1 MIPQLKENRNHGTKS
16 YPYEQYYMRNIHHA
30 FQFPVHWHEEIEII
44 YVEEGKL
51 HVKIGEQDMDGEAGD
66 LFFVN
71 PRELHLMSSPDGKV
85 KYYTLLFPIE
95 FISFQSL
102 DELEAN
108 LLAPIR
114 SNQLMLPEQL
124 TDEALK
130 KKVREIVVKMIAD
143 NREIH
148 HLDIKEIGLSSH
160 HLQTRI
166 YLLQILQMLYE
177 AGVLTKAETAGNSN
191 MQKEL
196 LGYIQNHYTEK
207 ITLSMLAEEFH
218 LSEKYVSRY
227 FVEHFYLPFSNY
239 VVHLRLTHAKQLLE
253 TTEESITEIALQSG
267 FSNVSYFIR
276 AFKNAYDKSPLKYRK
291 EIRGEWR
298 KEEVGI

>member
-124 TDEALK
+124 TDEVLK

-253 TTEESITEIALQSG
+253 TTDESITEIALQSG
-267 FSNVSYFIR
+267 FSNVSYFMR

>member
-1 MIPQLKENRNHGTKS
+1 MIPQLKENRTHGTKS

-114 SNQLMLPEQL
+114 SNQLMLPQQL
-124 TDEALK
+124 TDAALK
-130 KKVREIVVKMIAD
+130 KRVREIVVKLIAD
-143 NREIH
+143 NGEIH
-148 HLDIKEIGLSSH
+148 HLDIREIGLSSH

-177 AGVLTKAETAGNSN
+177 AGALTKAETAGNSD

-218 LSEKYVSRY
+218 LSEKYISRY

-239 VVHLRLTHAKQLLE
+239 VLHLRLTHAKQLLE
-253 TTEESITEIALQSG
+253 TTEESVTEIALQSG

-276 AFKNAYDKSPLKYRK
+276 AFKNAYDKPPLKYRK
-291 EIRGEWR
+291 EIRGEG
-298 KEEVGI
+298 KKKGAGI

>member
-1 MIPQLKENRNHGTKS
+1 MIPQLKENRTHGTKS

-114 SNQLMLPEQL
+114 SNQLMLPQQL
-124 TDEALK
+124 TDVALK
-130 KKVREIVVKMIAD
+130 KRVREIVVKLIED
-143 NREIH
+143 NRKIH
-148 HLDIKEIGLSSH
+148 HLDIREIGLSSH

-177 AGVLTKAETAGNSN
+177 AGALTKAETAGNSD

-218 LSEKYVSRY
+218 LSEKYISRY

-253 TTEESITEIALQSG
+253 TTEESVTEIALQSG

-276 AFKNAYDKSPLKYRK
+276 AFKNAYDKPPLKYRK
-291 EIRGEWR
+291 EIRGKGKK
-298 KEEVGI
+298 KEAGI

>member
-1 MIPQLKENRNHGTKS
+1 MIPQLKENRTHGTKS

-177 AGVLTKAETAGNSN
+177 AGVFTKAETAGNSN

-227 FVEHFYLPFSNY
+227 FVQHFHLPFSHY
-239 VVHLRLTHAKQLLE
+239 VLHLRLLHAKSLLE
-253 TTEESITEIALQSG
+253 TTDDNVTDIAMQSG

-276 AFKNAYDKSPLKYRK
+276 SFKKEYGVAPLQYRK
-291 EIRGEWR
+291 SIH
-298 KEEVGI
+298 

>member
-1 MIPQLKENRNHGTKS
+1 MIPQLKENRTHGTKS

-114 SNQLMLPEQL
+114 SNQLMLPQQL
-124 TDEALK
+124 TDVALK
-130 KKVREIVVKMIAD
+130 KRVREIVVKLIED
-143 NREIH
+143 NRKIH
-148 HLDIKEIGLSSH
+148 HLDIREIGLSSH

-177 AGVLTKAETAGNSN
+177 AGALTKAETAGNSN

-218 LSEKYVSRY
+218 LSEKYISRY

-239 VVHLRLTHAKQLLE
+239 VLHLRLTHAKQLLE
-253 TTEESITEIALQSG
+253 TTEESVTEIALQSG

-276 AFKNAYDKSPLKYRK
+276 AFKNAYDKPPLKYRK
-291 EIRGEWR
+291 EIRGEGKK
-298 KEEVGI
+298 KEAGI

>member
-1 MIPQLKENRNHGTKS
+1 MIPQLKENRTHGTKS

-124 TDEALK
+124 TDAALK
-130 KKVREIVVKMIAD
+130 KRVREIVVKLIED
-143 NREIH
+143 NRKIH
-148 HLDIKEIGLSSH
+148 HLDIREIGLSSH

-177 AGVLTKAETAGNSN
+177 AGALTKAETAGNSN

-218 LSEKYVSRY
+218 LSEKYISRY

-239 VVHLRLTHAKQLLE
+239 VLHLRLTHAKQLLE
-253 TTEESITEIALQSG
+253 TTEESVTEIALQSG

-276 AFKNAYDKSPLKYRK
+276 AFKNAYDKPPLKYRK
-291 EIRGEWR
+291 EIRGEGKK
-298 KEEVGI
+298 KEAGI

>member
-1 MIPQLKENRNHGTKS
+1 MIPQLKENRTHGTKS

-114 SNQLMLPEQL
+114 SNQLMLPQQL
-124 TDEALK
+124 TDAALK
-130 KKVREIVVKMIAD
+130 KRVREIVVKLIED
-143 NREIH
+143 NRKIH
-148 HLDIKEIGLSSH
+148 HLDIREIGLSSH

-177 AGVLTKAETAGNSN
+177 AGALTKAETAGNSN

-218 LSEKYVSRY
+218 LSEKYISRY

-253 TTEESITEIALQSG
+253 TTEESVTEIALQSG

-276 AFKNAYDKSPLKYRK
+276 AFKNAYDKPPLKYRK
-291 EIRGEWR
+291 EIRGEG
-298 KEEVGI
+298 KKKGAGI

>member
-1 MIPQLKENRNHGTKS
+1 MIPQLKENRTHGTKS

-114 SNQLMLPEQL
+114 SNQLMLPQQL
-124 TDEALK
+124 TDVALK
-130 KKVREIVVKMIAD
+130 KRVREIVVKLIED
-143 NREIH
+143 NRKIH
-148 HLDIKEIGLSSH
+148 HLDIREIGLSSH

-177 AGVLTKAETAGNSN
+177 AGALTKAETAGNSN

-218 LSEKYVSRY
+218 LSEKYISRY

-253 TTEESITEIALQSG
+253 TTEESVTEIALQSG

-276 AFKNAYDKSPLKYRK
+276 AFKNAYDKPPLKYRK
-291 EIRGEWR
+291 EIRGEGKK
-298 KEEVGI
+298 KEAGI

>member
-177 AGVLTKAETAGNSN
+177 AGALTKAETAGNSN

-253 TTEESITEIALQSG
+253 TTDESITEIALQSG

>member
-1 MIPQLKENRNHGTKS
+1 MIPQLKENRTHGTKS

-114 SNQLMLPEQL
+114 SNQLMLPQQL
-124 TDEALK
+124 TDAALK
-130 KKVREIVVKMIAD
+130 KRVREIVVKLIED
-143 NREIH
+143 NRKIH
-148 HLDIKEIGLSSH
+148 HLDIREIGLSSH

-177 AGVLTKAETAGNSN
+177 AGALTKAETAGNSD

-291 EIRGEWR
+291 EIRGEWK
-298 KEEVGI
+298 KEEAGI

>member
-1 MIPQLKENRNHGTKS
+1 MIPQLKENRTHGTKS

-114 SNQLMLPEQL
+114 SNQLMLPQQL
-124 TDEALK
+124 TDAALK
-130 KKVREIVVKMIAD
+130 KRVREIVVKLIED
-143 NREIH
+143 NRKIH
-148 HLDIKEIGLSSH
+148 HLDIREIGLSSH

-177 AGVLTKAETAGNSN
+177 AGALTKAETAGNSN

-218 LSEKYVSRY
+218 LSEKYISRY

-253 TTEESITEIALQSG
+253 TTEESVTEIALQSG

-276 AFKNAYDKSPLKYRK
+276 AFKNAYDKPPLKYRK
-291 EIRGEWR
+291 EIRGEGKK
-298 KEEVGI
+298 KEAGI

>member
-177 AGVLTKAETAGNSN
+177 AGVFTKAETAGNSN

>member
-1 MIPQLKENRNHGTKS
+1 MIPQLKENRTHGTKS

-177 AGVLTKAETAGNSN
+177 AGALTKAETAGNSN

-207 ITLSMLAEEFH
+207 ITLSMLAKEFH

>member
-1 MIPQLKENRNHGTKS
+1 MIPQLKENRTHGTKS

-114 SNQLMLPEQL
+114 SNQLMLPQQL
-124 TDEALK
+124 TDAALK
-130 KKVREIVVKMIAD
+130 KRVREIVVKLIED
-143 NREIH
+143 NRKIH
-148 HLDIKEIGLSSH
+148 HLDIREIGLSSH

-166 YLLQILQMLYE
+166 YLRQILQMLYE
-177 AGVLTKAETAGNSN
+177 AGALTKAETAGNSN

-218 LSEKYVSRY
+218 LSEKYISRY

-253 TTEESITEIALQSG
+253 TTEESVTEIALQSG

-276 AFKNAYDKSPLKYRK
+276 AFKNAYDKPPLKYRK
-291 EIRGEWR
+291 EIRGEGKK
-298 KEEVGI
+298 KEAGI

>member
-1 MIPQLKENRNHGTKS
+1 MIPQLKENRTHGTKS

-124 TDEALK
+124 TDEELK

>member
-1 MIPQLKENRNHGTKS
+1 MIPQLKENRAHGTKS

-124 TDEALK
+124 TDEELK

-177 AGVLTKAETAGNSN
+177 AGALTKAETAGNSN

-253 TTEESITEIALQSG
+253 TTDESITEIALQSG

>member
-1 MIPQLKENRNHGTKS
+1 MIPQLKENRIHGTKS

-177 AGVLTKAETAGNSN
+177 AGALTRAETAGNSN

-207 ITLSMLAEEFH
+207 ITLSMLAKEFH

-291 EIRGEWR
+291 EIRREWR

>member
-177 AGVLTKAETAGNSN
+177 AGALTKAETAGNSN

-218 LSEKYVSRY
+218 LSEKYISRY

-253 TTEESITEIALQSG
+253 TTDESITEIALQSG

-291 EIRGEWR
+291 EIRGKGKKGEA
-298 KEEVGI
+298 GI

>member
-1 MIPQLKENRNHGTKS
+1 MIPQLKENRTHGTKS

-124 TDEALK
+124 TDVALK
-130 KKVREIVVKMIAD
+130 KRVREIVVKLIED
-143 NREIH
+143 NRKIH
-148 HLDIKEIGLSSH
+148 HLDIREIGLSSH

-177 AGVLTKAETAGNSN
+177 AGALTKAETAGNSN

-218 LSEKYVSRY
+218 LSEKYISRY

-253 TTEESITEIALQSG
+253 TTEESVTEIALQSG

-276 AFKNAYDKSPLKYRK
+276 AFKNAYDKPPLKYRK
-291 EIRGEWR
+291 EIRGEGKK
-298 KEEVGI
+298 KEAGI

>member
-1 MIPQLKENRNHGTKS
+1 MIPQLKENRTHGTKS

-44 YVEEGKL
+44 YVKEGKL

-71 PRELHLMSSPDGKV
+71 PRELHLMSSSDGKV

-102 DELEAN
+102 DELEVN

-177 AGVLTKAETAGNSN
+177 AGALTKAETAGNSN

-207 ITLSMLAEEFH
+207 ITLSMLAKEFH

-239 VVHLRLTHAKQLLE
+239 VVHLRLIHAKQLLE

-291 EIRGEWR
+291 EIRGEWK
-298 KEEVGI
+298 KEEAGI

>member
-1 MIPQLKENRNHGTKS
+1 MIPQLKENRTHGTKS

-108 LLAPIR
+108 LIAPIR
-114 SNQLMLPEQL
+114 SNQMMLPEQL

-130 KKVREIVVKMIAD
+130 KKVREILVKMIAD

-177 AGVLTKAETAGNSN
+177 AGALTKAETAGNSN

-218 LSEKYVSRY
+218 LSEKYISRY

-253 TTEESITEIALQSG
+253 TTDESITEIALQSG

-291 EIRGEWR
+291 EIRGEG
-298 KEEVGI
+298 KKGEAGI